1 MTNLP
6 SILKSRDIILLIKF
20 CIVKFM
26 VFPVVLY
33 RCKSC
38 TIKKVQWQRIYAFEL
53 RCWRRLKNPLD
64 HKEIKPFNPKGNQLW
79 IFIGKT
85 AAEYEAPILWPPDAK
100 NWLIEVPDDGK
111 DWKQED
117 KGTTEDEM
125 VGWHYQLS
133 EYEFEQVLADGD
145 GQGSLACYSPWY
157 RKESDTTERLNY
169 NNNISFRCT
178 AYWFT
183 IFNVYFLFRIMIK
196 YWLYS
201 VLHYISL
208 YLTYFIHSDLY
219 LLISSPYIA
228 PPLSNLYLCRHI
240 LPHMEV
246 VFMGFTG
253 CIILQW
259 VNAH

>member
-1 MTNLP
+1 MLEKT
-6 SILKSRDIILLIKF
+6 S
-20 CIVKFM
+20 
-26 VFPVVLY
+26 
-33 RCKSC
+33 
-38 TIKKVQWQRIYAFEL
+38 E
-53 RCWRRLKNPLD
+53 NPLD
-64 HKEIKPFNPKGNQLW
+64 GQEIKPVHLKGDQPW
-79 IFIGKT
+79 MFTGRT
-85 AAEYEAPILWPPDAK
+85 DAEAPILWPPDM
-100 NWLIEVPDDGK
+100 NSQLIGKDPDDGK